1 MKFFRTIVDLYFL
14 AMKKHGGG
22 GATLAPSKLKN
33 TSKLC
38 LVQLLLVLQ

>member
-22 GATLAPSKLKN
+22 GGN
-33 TSKLC
+33 TST
-38 LVQLLLVLQ
+38 QQA